1 MRSTFIPKVGE
12 IERKWFVVDA
22 DGQTL
27 GRLSSQI
34 ASVLRGKHKPTFTP
48 NMDAGDYVIVI
59 NAAKI
64 KVTGDK
70 LNQKMYRRHSG
81 FVSGLKETSLSEMM
95 AKKPEQVIRHAVK
108 GMLPKNNLGRYMI
121 KKLHVYS
128 GPEHVHQ
135 AQKPETLEFKY
146 S

>member
-1 MRSTFIPKVGE
+1 MRTTYIPKAGD
-12 IERKWFVVDA
+12 IERKWYVVDA
-22 DGQTL
+22 EGQTL

-34 ASVLRGKHKPTFTP
+34 ASVLRGKHKPIFTP
-48 NMDAGDYVIVI
+48 NVDAGDYIIVI

-70 LNQKMYRRHSG
+70 LNQKLYRRHSG
-81 FVSGLKETSLSEMM
+81 HVGGLKETVLSEMM

-108 GMLPKNNLGRYMI
+108 GMLPKNNLGRHMI

-135 AQKPETLEFKY
+135 AQKPETLGFKY
-146 S
+146 